1 MSAEDDI
8 KNANLPIDHPNHP
21 FGIDRYRAMAAAE
34 IELGRMTVDAGEQSG
49 DINLARRGQV
59 FLGQRFAVDDAENAR
74 LESEYRA
81 MWADLRA
88 RGLA

>member
-1 MSAEDDI
+1 MMDNELI
-8 KNANLPIDHPNHP
+8 E
-21 FGIDRYRAMAAAE
+21 RAMAAAE
-34 IELGRMTVDAGEQSG
+34 IELGRMTMDAGEQSG